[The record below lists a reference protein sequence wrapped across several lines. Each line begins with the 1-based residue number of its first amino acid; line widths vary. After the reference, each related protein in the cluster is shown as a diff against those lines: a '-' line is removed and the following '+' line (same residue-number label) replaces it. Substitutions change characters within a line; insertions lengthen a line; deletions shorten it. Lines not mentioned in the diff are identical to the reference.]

1 MFVFHSTFDLAGA
14 GPAENREKA
23 ESLWNCGHS
32 YWFKLPLMVELPL
45 TCAFTELPGAACRE
59 TDAKTADETS
69 RRTKTAPT
77 LKVLIIVSSPKRYDT
92 FFG

>member
-1 MFVFHSTFDLAGA
+1 LV
-14 GPAENREKA
+14 
-23 ESLWNCGHS
+23 
-32 YWFKLPLMVELPL
+32 VELLL
-45 TCAFTELPGAACRE
+45 TCAFTTLLGVAGRE

-69 RRTKTAPT
+69 NRTKTAPT